1 MTDMQNRDTPL
12 IKRIMSSK
20 ALRIVCLI
28 LFDSLAL
35 AFAEICSLFIS
46 EDFDVSRADFG
57 AEFEK
62 LIQYLPIAILLTI
75 VIFALL
81 RVYQSLWQFASI
93 YEYSVILLGTTI
105 AFVVNTILRIMLD
118 LKLPRSCYPMIWLLF
133 TFEAVGIRVLYRVL
147 RSGRKKKGGNKAST
161 RNVMIIGAGCAA
173 NILLKECNQ
182 STLSGTKKVVC
193 LIDDDPEK
201 KGKRMNGVRIVG
213 SRNDIPE
220 MVKKYEVDEI
230 IFAIPSLDSKEKAK
244 ILGICKKTRCSLK
257 TLPGISQYV
266 DNEVR
271 LSSLE
276 NIDVNDFLGREP
288 IKADIE
294 SIIGY
299 IESKVVM
306 VTGGGGSIGSELCRQ
321 IASHKPK
328 KLIIFDI
335 YENNAYDIQNELKAA
350 HPDLELVTLIGSVRD
365 ESRVRQVFEKH
376 RPQIV
381 FHAAAHKHVPLMEDS
396 PNEAVK
402 NNVFGTL
409 ALARAAD
416 EFGVSRFILISTDKA
431 VNPTNV
437 MGATKRICEMIIQ
450 TWDKKSATEFV
461 AVRFGNVLGSNG
473 SVIPLFKKQI
483 ADGGPVTVT
492 DPNIIR
498 FFMTIPEAVGL
509 VLKAGALARGGEIF
523 ILDMGQPVKIL
534 DLAENL
540 IRLSGHIPYT
550 DIDIVFTGLR
560 PGEKLYEEI
569 LLNEEGLKSTS
580 DEKIYIGHP
589 LDFDVDEFESSL
601 AHLHEIMSNDSC
613 DMKAEISKIVP
624 IKGSSPVAETAEAE
638 IKV

>member
-1 MTDMQNRDTPL
+1 MTDTKKRDTPA
-12 IKRIMSSK
+12 IKKILSSK

-28 LFDSLAL
+28 VYDALAL
-35 AFAEICSLFIS
+35 AFAEMFSLFLR
-46 EDFDVSRADFG
+46 EDLNVNSADFSV
-57 AEFEK
+57 EFAN
-62 LIQYLPIAILLTI
+62 LIQYLPVAVLLTV

-81 RVYQSLWQFASI
+81 RIYDSLWQFASI
-93 YEYSVILLGTTI
+93 YEYSLILLGTTI
-105 AFVVNTILRIMLD
+105 AFVINTVLRTVLD
-118 LKLPRSCYPMIWLLF
+118 LKLPRSCYPMIWMLF
-133 TFEAVGIRVLYRVL
+133 TFETVGIRVLYRVV
-147 RSGRKKKGGNKAST
+147 RSGRKKNSGKKT
-161 RNVMIIGAGCAA
+161 TKCNVMLIGAGYAA
-173 NILLKECNQ
+173 NILLKEFNT
-182 STLSGTKKVVC
+182 STLHNKKKVVC
-193 LIDDDPEK
+193 IIDDALEK
-201 KGKRMNGVRIVG
+201 KGLRMGGVRIVG
-213 SRNDIPE
+213 TRNDIPE

-266 DNEVR
+266 NNEIR

-276 NIDVNDFLGREP
+276 SIDVNDFLGREP
-288 IKADIE
+288 IKADID

-299 IESKVVM
+299 IEGKVII

-321 IASHKPK
+321 IACHKPK
-328 KLIIFDI
+328 RLIIFDI
-335 YENNAYDIQNELKAA
+335 YENNAYDIQNELKSV
-350 HPDLELVTLIGSVRD
+350 HPDLDLVTLIGSVRD
-365 ESRVRQVFEKH
+365 EHRVDQVFEKY
-376 RPQIV
+376 RPEIV

-416 EFGVSRFILISTDKA
+416 AYGVSRFILISTDKA
-431 VNPTNV
+431 VNPTNI

-450 TWDKKSATEFV
+450 SQNKRSKTEFV

-483 ADGGPVTVT
+483 AEGGPVTVT

-509 VLKAGALARGGEIF
+509 VLKAGALAHGGEIF
-523 ILDMGQPVKIL
+523 VLDMGQPVKIL

-569 LLNEEGLKSTS
+569 LLDEEGIRSTS

-589 LDFDVDEFESSL
+589 LDFDTDEFEASL
-601 AHLHEIMSNDSC
+601 ARLHEIMNDDSC
-613 DMKAEISKIVP
+613 DMKAEINKIVP
-624 IKGSSPVAETAEAE
+624 IKGYKAHTE
-638 IKV
+638 ISARI